1 MQRGEVLMPWIR
13 TISDDDAEG
22 RLKATYDAAMARA
35 GRVYNIVRIMGL
47 APGTL
52 DASLAMY
59 REAMFKRSPLSRAL
73 RELLAVVVSR
83 SNECFY

>member
-1 MQRGEVLMPWIR
+1 MAWIH
-13 TISDDDAEG
+13 TIPDDDADG
-22 RLKATYDAAMARA
+22 RLKEIYDAAIKRA

-83 SNECFY
+83 ANDCFY